1 MFLTRFLRE
10 TFIIAKTG
18 RVQKVLQKKNRKK
31 ERKKLFVFEGRIL
44 TSLSVKLSAIK
55 WCRE

>member
-18 RVQKVLQKKNRKK
+18 RVQKVLHKKKKK